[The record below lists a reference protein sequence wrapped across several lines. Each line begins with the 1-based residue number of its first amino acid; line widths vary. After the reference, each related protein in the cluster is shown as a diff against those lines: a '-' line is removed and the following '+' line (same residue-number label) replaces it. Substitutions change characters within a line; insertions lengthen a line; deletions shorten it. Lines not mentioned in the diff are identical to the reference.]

1 MTGGFGFAFPWAWLA
16 AVPAAAASFAM
27 FRRARRG
34 GVKFSAFSSLP
45 PPPRNWR
52 TALSA
57 AAPVLFSAGLLCLAA
72 AAARPRTP
80 GAREWRRENAV
91 AVEMV
96 VDVSGS
102 MLNQDMAPGKTRLDV
117 VKKTFSDFVRRR
129 PADLIGLVTF
139 AGYTKTAVPLTAD
152 HAALVKMLEGVRIP
166 DARRFR
172 DRAELFRQDQLMT
185 ALGDGIIRALDRL
198 RGAEPESRVI
208 MLLSDGAGNAGVV
221 SPEDAAEAAR
231 EAGVKIYAIGAGRAG
246 DAFDE
251 RQLRAIADRTGGRY
265 FEALDS
271 KGLEAAVDEID
282 KLEKTDVESTV
293 EIRWNEHFPVFLF
306 AGLALAAAGALAGVC
321 SSGRVA

>member
-1 MTGGFGFAFPWAWLA
+1 
-16 AVPAAAASFAM
+16 
-27 FRRARRG
+27 
-34 GVKFSAFSSLP
+34 
-45 PPPRNWR
+45 
-52 TALSA
+52 
-57 AAPVLFSAGLLCLAA
+57 
-72 AAARPRTP
+72 
-80 GAREWRRENAV
+80 
-91 AVEMV
+91 
-96 VDVSGS
+96 
-102 MLNQDMAPGKTRLDV
+102 
-117 VKKTFSDFVRRR
+117 
-129 PADLIGLVTF
+129 
-139 AGYTKTAVPLTAD
+139 
-152 HAALVKMLEGVRIP
+152 
-166 DARRFR
+166 
-172 DRAELFRQDQLMT
+172 
-185 ALGDGIIRALDRL
+185 
-198 RGAEPESRVI
+198 